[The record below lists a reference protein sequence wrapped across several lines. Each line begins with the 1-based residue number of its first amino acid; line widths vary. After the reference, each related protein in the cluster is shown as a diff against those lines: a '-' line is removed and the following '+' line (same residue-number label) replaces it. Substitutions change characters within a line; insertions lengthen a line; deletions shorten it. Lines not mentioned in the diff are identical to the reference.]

1 MTNGGLLTTRPK
13 RSPATGSS
21 IEPARTSHSAS
32 SRAAV
37 KRA

>member
-1 MTNGGLLTTRPK
+1 MTNGGLLTTRPN